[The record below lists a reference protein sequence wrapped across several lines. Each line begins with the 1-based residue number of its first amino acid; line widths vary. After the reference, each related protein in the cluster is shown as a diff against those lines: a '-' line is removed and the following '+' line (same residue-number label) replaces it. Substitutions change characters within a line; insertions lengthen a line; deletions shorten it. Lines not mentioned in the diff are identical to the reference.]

1 MSENTK
7 EIHSRRSL
15 IQMGLRAT
23 GVASFAGILPNV
35 AFADS
40 VPVERAAVCIYL
52 VGGNDSNNM
61 IVPLDSTGFSA
72 YATARQ
78 QLALSQSAFLPV
90 NSSTQKGSFGFHPSM
105 TQLRDLYQQGS
116 LAVLANTGTLTAP
129 MTQTQARAKWT
140 LPDGLFHHENAAAYT
155 AYLPNA
161 SMMPPW
167 APEVQQPDERN
178 PGVQDFVL
186 GGVSMISPQ
195 RLIISGPLSEN
206 PVLIDALRKAQI
218 KTPFP
223 RTQLGGQLFRIARLL
238 KASSQFGLTRP
249 IFSASMA
256 GFDTHVGQAD
266 QQPALFGELSE
277 AMAAFYA
284 ATQELGLADQIV
296 TYTQT
301 EFNRALR
308 PNGRGGT
315 EHAWGGHQLIM
326 GGSVRGG
333 DIYGTFPSL
342 ELGGVDDAGMDGI
355 WVPTTGNQQF
365 EATVA
370 YWHGV
375 GSGNLSQAIQGL
387 ENFGTSTLGFLG

>member
-1 MSENTK
+1 MPKNVK
-7 EIHSRRSL
+7 DAQSRRSL
-15 IQMGLRAT
+15 IELGLRTTAVAT
-23 GVASFAGILPNV
+23 VAGVLPPV

-61 IVPLDSTGFSA
+61 IVPLDSVGFSA
-72 YATARQ
+72 YASARQ
-78 QLALSQSAFLPV
+78 GLAIPQAAWLPV
-90 NSSTQKGSFGFHPSM
+90 NSSKQKGGFGFHPFL

-116 LAVLANTGTLTAP
+116 LAVLANTGTLKAP
-129 MTQTQARAKWT
+129 ITRDQARAK
-140 LPDGLFHHENAAAYT
+140 DGLPQGLFQHETAAYAT
-155 AYLPNA
+155 YLPNA

-167 APEVQQPDERN
+167 APGAQTPDERH
-178 PGVQDFVL
+178 PGTQDFIL
-186 GGVSMISPQ
+186 GGVSMVSPR
-195 RLIISGPLSEN
+195 RLVISGPLVEN
-206 PVLIDALRKAQI
+206 PVLIDAIRKAHI
-218 KTPFP
+218 RTPFP

-238 KASSQFGLTRP
+238 KVSSKFGLTRP

-256 GFDTHVGQAD
+256 GFDSHFGQAEK
-266 QQPALFGELSE
+266 QEQLFGDLSQ
-277 AMAAFYA
+277 AMAAFYD
-284 ATQELGLADQIV
+284 ATKELGLEGQVV

-301 EFNRALR
+301 EFNRTLR
-308 PNGRGGT
+308 PNKFGGT
-315 EHAWGGHQLIM
+315 EHAWGGHALIM

-342 ELGGVDDAGMDGI
+342 ELGGPDDAGADGV

-375 GSGNLSQAIQGL
+375 ASGNLSQAIEGI
-387 ENFGTSTLGFLG
+387 ENFSSANLGFLG